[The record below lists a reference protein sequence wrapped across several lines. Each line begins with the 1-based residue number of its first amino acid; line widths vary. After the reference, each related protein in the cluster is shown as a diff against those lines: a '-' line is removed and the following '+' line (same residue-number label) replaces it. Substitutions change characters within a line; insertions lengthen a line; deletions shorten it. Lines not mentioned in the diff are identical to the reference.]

1 MSKKIEN
8 NIECIY
14 LYMNG
19 CGPCKSV
26 TPIIDTM
33 ISCGVPIKKVKHS
46 EAPDGLR
53 RNGTPTILFYD
64 NDQGKP
70 VGHSLGTYQIH
81 GLKAV
86 KDLGFDVPDLAQYI
100 VGEMKKHKIMK

>member
-1 MSKKIEN
+1 MSKKTEN
-8 NIECIY
+8 DIECIY
-14 LYMNG
+14 LYMDG

-33 ISCGVPIKKVKHS
+33 ISCDIPIKKVKHQ
-46 EAPDGLR
+46 EAPEDLR

-64 NDQGKP
+64 SAHKKVIGDRL
-70 VGHSLGTYQIH
+70 STYQIH

-100 VGEMKKHKIMK
+100 VGEMKKHKIIK